1 MNTCE
6 FTSTEAQMVSAFQDA
21 NPGQTEVTKRE
32 FVTFAS
38 QNGFEES
45 IAHDLMNKKL
55 QKVKRGVYAI
65 VTATNAVVPSMP
77 EPVAEAALQAAQVIP
92 MKPKTMTATVTE
104 NFVPT
109 KDPLYVPFGFF
120 GDLKKILES
129 KMFYPVMVTG
139 LSGNGKTFMV
149 EQACANAKREMI
161 KVSISIET
169 DEDDLIGG
177 NTLVDGNV
185 VYREGPVL
193 TAMRRG
199 AVLVMDEIDRG
210 SNKLLAIQAIAEGKP
225 YINKKTGEVVMPA
238 PGFNI
243 VATANT
249 KGKGSD
255 DGRFIAAQILD
266 EAFLERFPIT
276 VEQEYAPIA
285 IEKKILKKVF
295 DSLSINDDTF
305 AGKLVDWADVI
316 RQTFYE
322 GGVDEI
328 IATRRLVHIAK
339 AYAVFG
345 DKMKAIELCVNRF
358 DAETKTAFLDLY
370 TKIDEGAIKS
380 SASEET
386 GETTSDQPTTDTPD
400 TSASGQYVPF

>member
-1 MNTCE
+1 MKNL
-6 FTSTEAQMVSAFQDA
+6 TSTQAAFVEAAVEKFG
-21 NPGQTEVTKRE
+21 PVVTKQQI
-32 FVTFAS
+32 VDLA
-38 QNGFEES
+38 EEMGAARPRFIYTNKETRVGRGMYR
-45 IAHDLMNKKL
+45 IAGEQTAPVVDTTMNL
-55 QKVKRGVYAI
+55 QPVAK
-65 VTATNAVVPSMP
+65 VVPMT
-77 EPVAEAALQAAQVIP
+77 QAI
-92 MKPKTMTATVTE
+92 TETVTK
-104 NFVPT
+104 NFVPE

-120 GDLKKILES
+120 NDLKNILVS
-129 KMFYPVMVTG
+129 KMFYPVLVTG

-149 EQACANAKREMI
+149 EQACAASNREMI
-161 KVSISIET
+161 KISISIET

-193 TAMRRG
+193 NAMRKG
-199 AVLVMDEIDRG
+199 AVLVLDEIDRG
-210 SNKLLAIQAIAEGKP
+210 SNKLLALQAIAEGKP
-225 YINKKTGEVVMPA
+225 YINKKTGEVIHPA

-276 VEQEYAPIA
+276 VEQEYASNA
-285 IEKKILKKVF
+285 VEKKILKKVF
-295 DSLSINDDTF
+295 DSLSLNDDEF
-305 AGKLVDWADVI
+305 IGKLIDWADII
-316 RQTFYE
+316 RKTFYE

-339 AYAVFG
+339 AYSIFG

-358 DAETKTAFLDLY
+358 DADTKQSFLDLY
-370 TKIDEGAIKS
+370 TKVDGGAMT
-380 SASEET
+380 AE
-386 GETTSDQPTTDTPD
+386 GETAETPKTED
-400 TSASGQYVPF
+400 GEYAPF

>member
-1 MNTCE
+1 MKNMNE
-6 FTSTEAQMVSAFQDA
+6 KQAAFVAAAIAKFGPVVSKQQIVDLAEEMGADRPRFIYTDKA
-21 NPGQTEVTKRE
+21 IRVGRGQYRIGGVQAPEV
-32 FVTFAS
+32 
-38 QNGFEES
+38 
-45 IAHDLMNKKL
+45 D
-55 QKVKRGVYAI
+55 
-65 VTATNAVVPSMP
+65 TNV
-77 EPVAEAALQAAQVIP
+77 ALQAV
-92 MKPKTMTATVTE
+92 ATVTTLKQPQAITE
-104 NFVPT
+104 TVTKNFVPA

-120 GDLKKILES
+120 ADLKNILVS
-129 KMFYPVMVTG
+129 KMFYPTLVTG

-149 EQACANAKREMI
+149 EQACAAAGREMI
-161 KVSISIET
+161 KISISIET

-193 TAMRRG
+193 NAMRKG
-199 AVLVMDEIDRG
+199 AVLVLDEIDRG
-210 SNKLLAIQAIAEGKP
+210 SNKLLALQAIAEGKP
-225 YINKKTGEVVMPA
+225 YINKKTGEVIQPA

-276 VEQEYAPIA
+276 VEQEYASNA

-295 DSLSINDDTF
+295 DSLNLNDDEF
-305 AGKLVDWADVI
+305 IGKLIDWADTI
-316 RQTFYE
+316 RKTFYE

-339 AYAVFG
+339 AYAIFG

-358 DAETKTAFLDLY
+358 DNETKTAFLDLY
-370 TKIDEGAIKS
+370 TKVDAGVIVNEG
-380 SASEET
+380 EEAQT
-386 GETTSDQPTTDTPD
+386 EAPATETQDGEY
-400 TSASGQYVPF
+400 APF

>member
-1 MNTCE
+1 MKNM
-6 FTSTEAQMVSAFQDA
+6 TSEQSRFVEAAVAKFGDV
-21 NPGQTEVTKRE
+21 VTKDQI
-32 FVTFAS
+32 VNLA
-38 QNGFEES
+38 EEMGEKRPRF
-45 IAHDLMNKKL
+45 IYTNKDIR
-55 QKVKRGVYAI
+55 VGRGKYRIGGAV
-65 VTATNAVVPSMP
+65 ATPA
-77 EPVAEAALQAAQVIP
+77 PVAPVAVEAPAMAAAQVIP
-92 MKPKTMTATVTE
+92 MKPVTMTQTVSE
-104 NFVPT
+104 NFVPS

-120 GDLKKILES
+120 NDLKNILVS

-149 EQACANAKREMI
+149 EQACAASNREMI

-177 NTLVDGNV
+177 NTLVNGNV

-193 TAMRRG
+193 NAMRRG
-199 AVLVMDEIDRG
+199 AVLVLDEIDRG

-225 YINKKTGEVVMPA
+225 YINKKTGEIVEPA

-276 VEQEYAPIA
+276 VEQEYASNA
-285 IEKKILKKVF
+285 VEKKILKKVF
-295 DSLSINDDTF
+295 DSLNLEDDGFIT
-305 AGKLVDWADVI
+305 KLVDWADII
-316 RQTFYE
+316 RKTFYE

-339 AYAVFG
+339 AYSIFG

-358 DAETKTAFLDLY
+358 DEETKTSFLDLY
-370 TKIDEGAIKS
+370 TKVDGDV
-380 SASEET
+380 SASD
-386 GETTSDQPTTDTPD
+386 DQSVENSEPVDE
-400 TSASGQYVPF
+400 YVPF

>member
-1 MNTCE
+1 MKNM
-6 FTSTEAQMVSAFQDA
+6 TSEQSRFVEAAVAKFGDV
-21 NPGQTEVTKRE
+21 VTKDQI
-32 FVTFAS
+32 VNLA
-38 QNGFEES
+38 EEMGEKRPRF
-45 IAHDLMNKKL
+45 IYTNKDIR
-55 QKVKRGVYAI
+55 VGRGKYRIGGAV
-65 VTATNAVVPSMP
+65 ATPA
-77 EPVAEAALQAAQVIP
+77 PVAPVAVEAPAMAAAQVIP
-92 MKPKTMTATVTE
+92 MKPVTMTQTVSE
-104 NFVPT
+104 NFVPS

-120 GDLKKILES
+120 NDLKNILVS

-149 EQACANAKREMI
+149 EQACAASNREMI

-177 NTLVDGNV
+177 NTLVNGNV

-193 TAMRRG
+193 NAMRRG
-199 AVLVMDEIDRG
+199 AVLVLDEIDRG

-225 YINKKTGEVVMPA
+225 YINKKTGEIVEPA

-276 VEQEYAPIA
+276 VEQEYASNA
-285 IEKKILKKVF
+285 VEKKILKKVF
-295 DSLSINDDTF
+295 DSLNLNDDDFIT
-305 AGKLVDWADVI
+305 KLVDWADII
-316 RQTFYE
+316 RKTFYE

-339 AYAVFG
+339 AYSIFG

-358 DAETKTAFLDLY
+358 DEETKTSFLDLY
-370 TKIDEGAIKS
+370 TKVDGDV
-380 SASEET
+380 SASD
-386 GETTSDQPTTDTPD
+386 DQSVENSEPVDE
-400 TSASGQYVPF
+400 YVPF

>member
-1 MNTCE
+1 MKNL
-6 FTSTEAQMVSAFQDA
+6 TSEQSRFVETAFEKF
-21 NPGQTEVTKRE
+21 G
-32 FVTFAS
+32 
-38 QNGFEES
+38 
-45 IAHDLMNKKL
+45 
-55 QKVKRGVYAI
+55 AI
-65 VTATNAVVPSMP
+65 VTKQEICDLAEEIGAKRPRFIFTKNENRVGRGQYRLPMVNQPQTATPAPVVEAPAMAV
-77 EPVAEAALQAAQVIP
+77 AAVIP
-92 MKPKTMTATVTE
+92 MKPATMTQTVTE
-104 NFVPT
+104 NFVPA

-120 GDLKKILES
+120 NDLKNILVS

-149 EQACANAKREMI
+149 EQACAASGREMI
-161 KVSISIET
+161 KVSVSIET

-177 NTLVDGNV
+177 NTLVNGNV

-193 TAMRRG
+193 NAMRRG
-199 AVLVMDEIDRG
+199 AVLVLDEIDRG
-210 SNKLLAIQAIAEGKP
+210 GNKLLAIQAIAEGKP
-225 YINKKTGEVVMPA
+225 YINKKTGEIVEPA

-276 VEQEYAPIA
+276 VEQEYASNA
-285 IEKKILKKVF
+285 VEKKILGKVF
-295 DSLSINDDTF
+295 TSLNLEDDGF
-305 AGKLVDWADVI
+305 IGKLVDWADII
-316 RQTFYE
+316 RKTFYE

-339 AYAVFG
+339 AYSIFG

-358 DAETKTAFLDLY
+358 DEETKTSFLDLY
-370 TKIDEGAIKS
+370 TKVDGEVGVTEEGETEVTS
-380 SASEET
+380 TEET
-386 GETTSDQPTTDTPD
+386 Y
-400 TSASGQYVPF
+400 APF